1 MTTPEVAHS
10 VTHTHARG
18 TLQKQLDGRAIWLY
32 FLKGV
37 PRPGVG
43 QSQIQPLQCEL
54 SQQSFLPRRFPCV
67 CLCASAAVTHACSAV
82 AQWTACSV
90 FQESSR
96 RMDGHKAFSI
106 SRERINCSCPRVVLF
121 ASSQRSWR
129 LSTFSLKIEDAVYC
143 IVWPASPLAT
153 VL

>member
-1 MTTPEVAHS
+1 M
-10 VTHTHARG
+10 
-18 TLQKQLDGRAIWLY
+18 
-32 FLKGV
+32 
-37 PRPGVG
+37 
-43 QSQIQPLQCEL
+43 PLQCEL

-96 RMDGHKAFSI
+96 RLDGHKAFSI

-129 LSTFSLKIEDAVYC
+129 LSTFSLMIEDAVYC
-143 IVWPASPLAT
+143 IVWPASYST
-153 VL
+153 VAHHPSLYALHQPGYQWILKKILKKD